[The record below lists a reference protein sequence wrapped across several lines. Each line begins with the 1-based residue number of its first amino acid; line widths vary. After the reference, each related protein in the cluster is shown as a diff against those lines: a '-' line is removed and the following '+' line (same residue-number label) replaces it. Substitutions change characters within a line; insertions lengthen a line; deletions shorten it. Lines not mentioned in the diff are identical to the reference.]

1 MFRRQSTS
9 DGTDNDLIIIGVLL
23 GAGVG
28 FEPSTR
34 ASFRSRLG
42 FAVAGESGEDGGVC
56 GLSSGEAGLARQA
69 LRAVHRTFVSA

>member
-9 DGTDNDLIIIGVLL
+9 DGTDNDLIIIGVLR

-34 ASFRSRLG
+34 AWSRLG
-42 FAVAGESGEDGGVC
+42 FADASDDGGGGVC